1 MLQAAIFY
9 KNEFAQPN
17 KPAFL
22 DLEEETNEEIT
33 DVMDLDLYKSKF
45 WNLIKVKK
53 LEEDEEDED
62 SLEKRREE

>member
-1 MLQAAIFY
+1 
-9 KNEFAQPN
+9 
-17 KPAFL
+17 L